1 VTAMSQQELT
11 AGLARYVCDL
21 QFADLPADVVAM
33 AKDVF
38 LDAIGGQLACSTLPH
53 CRMAIEYARQQ
64 AGPADATVLGT
75 ELRTS
80 VEHAALVNGI
90 MGHGDEID
98 EVLELFGHTSAV
110 LVPAVLAVGER
121 EHSSGEDLIV
131 ALVAGYDVASRLS
144 IAGFSLDKLGP
155 RNFQQASTAGSVAS
169 AAAAGKLLRLDQL
182 AMQAAFGLAAE
193 QACGLQAMRMEDG
206 HMNKSLHMGVGSRN
220 GVASA
225 YLARCG
231 YGGIFDVLDPPYS
244 MFEAFIPGAGRPDE
258 LLDGLGAR
266 FDILLTAIK
275 YYSAGHP
282 MHCAIS
288 GLLTIM
294 DTHGLTVDDIAS
306 VDLQM
311 ETLIKKMLSHSPT
324 LNVNIE
330 YVVTVAALE
339 RDVRWEHYTEE
350 YRQRP
355 QVREFLGRVTS
366 RGNPELDELKQ
377 ANRGARPA
385 IVTVTTTDA
394 RTFTEQVLYP
404 PGHPRNPVDRS
415 RVRAKFRRWATMVIS
430 EDQANSLVSTVDALE
445 DLRDINDLRDLLVP
459 VTVAA
464 I

>member
-1 VTAMSQQELT
+1 MSQQELT

>member
-1 VTAMSQQELT
+1 MSQQELT

-21 QFADLPADVVAM
+21 RFADLPADVVAM

-64 AGPADATVLGT
+64 AGPACATVLGA
-75 ELRTS
+75 EFRTN

-121 EHSSGEDLIV
+121 ERSSGEELIV

-169 AAAAGKLLRLDQL
+169 AAAAGKLLRLEQR

-231 YGGIFDVLDPPYS
+231 YGGIVDVLDPPYS
-244 MFEAFIPGAGRPDE
+244 MFEAFIPGAGRPEE
-258 LLDGLGAR
+258 LLDGLGDR

-355 QVREFLGRVTS
+355 EVREFLGRVTS

-385 IVTVTTTDA
+385 TVTVSTTDGH
-394 RTFTEQVLYP
+394 TFSEQVLYP

-415 RVRAKFRRWATMVIS
+415 RVRAKFRQWATMVIS
-430 EDQANSLVSTVDALE
+430 EDQADKLVSTVDALE

-464 I
+464 T